1 MPNNHWARLSK
12 ELTFSSQIFRHALR
26 AAVAITLAVA
36 VVKQTTL
43 YHALWV
49 PITVLVIMRPSLGGT
64 LHISW
69 KRMAG
74 TAAGAAV
81 GILLAFLELPLVA
94 ISILAF
100 GLLFLIFYFKGR
112 NYLVFI
118 AFLTADLV
126 IVLSA
131 AFPHPWQSGAERM
144 LDTLLGIGIGLG
156 VSFVV
161 WPNFARKTLR
171 QAVGDLIAAQYRHF
185 SQLRKAYLSDAPN
198 SVKLLSGR
206 LQARESLDNC
216 TQKCTDAAI
225 EPGLI
230 PGQRQELLN
239 LVDLFAKLHRTLIA
253 LSSIVAHSTGVF
265 KGEIEPDFN
274 RLMDTVENQFSQ
286 LETYTRTGEDVFSY
300 HAFNDCFSRFMARLG
315 AMRKNGE
322 FDRFPLDARN
332 SSSSFILQIRQIG
345 DGLDQ
350 IYAGLKNLR
359 TPQ

>member
-1 MPNNHWARLSK
+1 MQHNHWTRLSR

-26 AAVAITLAVA
+26 AAIAITIAVA
-36 VVKQTTL
+36 VVKQTSL

-69 KRMAG
+69 ERLAG
-74 TAAGAAV
+74 TAAGAAAGILIAFLDLPMVAV
-81 GILLAFLELPLVA
+81 GLLAFA
-94 ISILAF
+94 M
-100 GLLFLIFYFKGR
+100 LFFIFYFKGR
-112 NYLVFI
+112 NYLAFI

-126 IVLSA
+126 LVLAS

-144 LDTLLGIGIGLG
+144 LDTILGIGIGLG

-161 WPNFARKTLR
+161 WPNFARKNLR
-171 QAVGDLIAAQYRHF
+171 QAIGDLIAAQHRHF
-185 SQLRKAYLSDAPN
+185 RQLRKAYFSDTPD
-198 SVKLLSGR
+198 SVHLLSGR
-206 LQARESLDNC
+206 LQARENLDNC

-230 PGQRQELLN
+230 SGQRQELLN
-239 LVDLFAKLHRTLIA
+239 LVDIFARLHKTLIA
-253 LSSIVAHSTGVF
+253 LSSIVANSTGVF
-265 KGEIEPDFN
+265 KGEIQPDFE
-274 RLMDTVENQFSQ
+274 RLMDTIQNQFSQ
-286 LETYTRTGEDVFSY
+286 LETYARTGDASLSP
-300 HAFNDCFSRFMARLG
+300 HAFNDCFSRFMVRLG
-315 AMRKNGE
+315 TMRINGE

-332 SSSSFILQIRQIG
+332 NSSSFILQIRQIG

-350 IYAGLKNLR
+350 IYTGLKNLR

>member
-1 MPNNHWARLSK
+1 MQNNHWARLSK
-12 ELTFSSQIFRHALR
+12 ELTISSHIFRHALR
-26 AAVAITLAVA
+26 AAIAITIAVA
-36 VVKQTTL
+36 VVKQTAL

-69 KRMAG
+69 KRLAG
-74 TAAGAAV
+74 TAAGAGA
-81 GILLAFLELPLVA
+81 GTLIAFVKLPLVA
-94 ISILAF
+94 IGILAF
-100 GLLFLIFYFKGR
+100 ALLFLIFYFKGR

-118 AFLTADLV
+118 AFITAELV
-126 IVLSA
+126 LVLGT
-131 AFPHPWQSGAERM
+131 AFPHPWQSGVERM
-144 LDTLLGIGIGLG
+144 LDTMLGIGIGLG

-161 WPNFARKTLR
+161 WPNFARKNLR
-171 QAVGDLIAAQYRHF
+171 QAVGDLIVAQHNHF
-185 SQLRKAYLSDAPN
+185 SQLRQAYLSDTPD
-198 SVKLLSGR
+198 SVHLLSGR
-206 LQARESLDNC
+206 LQARKSLDNC

-253 LSSIVAHSTGVF
+253 LSSIVANSTGVF
-265 KGEIEPDFN
+265 KGEIQSDFEV
-274 RLMDTVENQFSQ
+274 LMDTVQTQFAQ
-286 LETYTRTGEDVFSY
+286 LEIYTRTGEASLSS

-315 AMRKNGE
+315 TMRIKGE
-322 FDRFPLDARN
+322 FDQFPLDARN

-345 DGLDQ
+345 DGLDK